1 MRYILNNEGYIFEV
15 SFGAEIYCSLGTCTQ
30 YTGPIPEGY
39 ETLVEWHDTQIA
51 EKKLNAWKVVDNNL
65 VFDEVKCN
73 ELKELYEKQ
82 EKDYSCA
89 TNKYVNDRFNQVN
102 NVIVDEL
109 TDHKEGTGIVKLIDS
124 GNYDISSLKIYLQE
138 NVDKVQVKVTNNNLI
153 KNEAVTQE
161 ISGVNVTVNEDKT
174 MVLDGIAE
182 DDIEIVLCG
191 TNENTD
197 MLFTVKGNANYY
209 QGGLLNGT
217 KLILNSFNGEDRT
230 EVNNGGNGLI
240 NVNEDYVVTEVILT
254 IAAGATFFNS
264 KIYPMFTM
272 NDTPEEYTEHEE
284 NELLEIEL
292 TGVKNGD
299 YLNIANN
306 EVTLVSGKKENQI
319 LELKN
324 NLKAYYPTTFVMV
337 NGSYNI
343 VVDYYR
349 DKYLVNT
356 INEIKN
362 DLDGISLKVSETFE
376 ATDTIHGEN
385 VIKLENAFAPSNLTE
400 LEVTGEMSI
409 VYPANDLY
417 PSNDLYPMETILAQS
432 QNEDMMEANRY
443 SIPLNYLHYIDEN
456 VHDKFILTP
465 EECKIIRKVG
475 EKEDGTLYT
484 LEEEVEETFEGV
496 QVPMFDGTNYFTVET
511 FKIEKLYFKAT
522 YEINKMNGNYATKAE
537 LKLTENSINAEVLKK
552 VGNDEII
559 AKINMAIQGIEPD
572 DDGNIPEDVEKS
584 IIEIIA
590 NKLSIKSD
598 YTQLTPEGH
607 FTTTS
612 AKIANWNLKNS
623 MLYSNSTYEG
633 ALYQSGL
640 DSRDNDYLLYAGLW
654 VGDGESHDL
663 SESNAYITKSGKM
676 KAQWFEVNGQSG
688 HFKINYDSGRQAIS
702 LKPSGLHW
710 KIDDERNGSFFG
722 FSIAEK
728 GVSTE
733 LYDARWFNIR
743 DAVHNSEIVS
753 ISRMEPDDVG
763 YLIQDRHFITIN
775 SEVRIYDSDGWG
787 KEYELI
793 LNGYNVLTSASD
805 ERIKKNIV
813 DSEIKALK
821 LINKIH
827 HKSFDWDKEKAH
839 KEGHIDIGYIAQE
852 LIKID
857 PNFVVYNKEFDTY
870 QINTLYVLSTA
881 TKAIQEL
888 DDKIDKQQKMIDFLA
903 DKLGCKEE
911 LEEYMKGEN

>member
-124 GNYDISSLKIYLQE
+124 GNYDISSLKIYLKE

-153 KNEAVTQE
+153 KNEVVSQE

-197 MLFTVKGNANYY
+197 MLFTVKANANYY

-217 KLILNSFNGEDRT
+217 KLILNSFNGEERA
-230 EVNNGGNGLI
+230 EVSNGGNGLI

-319 LELKN
+319 LELTN

-337 NGSYNI
+337 NGSYNMT
-343 VVDYYR
+343 VDYYR

-385 VIKLENAFAPSNLTE
+385 VIKLENAFTPSNLTE

-456 VHDKFILTP
+456 VHDKFILKA

-475 EKEDGTLYT
+475 ENEDGTLYA
-484 LEEEVEETFEGV
+484 LEYEVEETFEGV
-496 QVPMFDGTNYFTVET
+496 VVPMFEGDNYFTLET

-522 YEINKMNGNYATKAE
+522 YEINKMNGNYATKSE

-584 IIEIIA
+584 IIEILA

-612 AKIANWNLKNS
+612 ANIANWILKNA
-623 MLYSNSTYEG
+623 MLYSNTDVNG
-633 ALYQSGL
+633 ITYQSGL
-640 DSRDNDYLLYAGLW
+640 DSRSNDYMLYSGLDIT
-654 VGDGESHDL
+654 DGESHYL
-663 SESNAYITKSGKM
+663 SEANAYITKSGKM
-676 KAQWFEVNGQSG
+676 RAKWFDVNGESG
-688 HFKINYDSGRQAIS
+688 HFNINFDSGRQAVNINKNSIYWRIDNDTNNCYFAIKNEPS
-702 LKPSGLHW
+702 L
-710 KIDDERNGSFFG
+710 
-722 FSIAEK
+722 
-728 GVSTE
+728 VSLS
-733 LYDARWFNIR
+733 LYDVPTFALFDN
-743 DAVHNSEIVS
+743 VHYSYIMIVDKQAPE
-753 ISRMEPDDVG
+753 MPG
-763 YLIQDRHFITIN
+763 YTNHDRHYIRFNGDIDI
-775 SEVRIYDSDGWG
+775 SDYDGRG
-787 KEYELI
+787 RQYNLY
-793 LNGYNVLTSASD
+793 LNGYSVQANASD
-805 ERIKKNIV
+805 KRIKKNIV
-813 DSEIKALK
+813 DSEIEALK

-857 PNFVVYNKEFDTY
+857 PNFVVYSERHDTY
-870 QINTLYVLSTA
+870 QINTLYVLCTA

-888 DDKIDKQQKMIDFLA
+888 DDKIDKQQKMIDFLVN
-903 DKLGCKEE
+903 KLGCKEE

>member
-197 MLFTVKGNANYY
+197 MLFTVKANTNYY

-217 KLILNSFNGEDRT
+217 RIILNSFNGEDRT
-230 EVNNGGNGLI
+230 EVSNGGNGLI

-292 TGVKNGD
+292 SEVKNGD
-299 YLNIANN
+299 YLIIANS
-306 EVTLVSGKKENQI
+306 EVALVSGKKERQI
-319 LELKN
+319 LELTN
-324 NLKAYYPTTFVMV
+324 NLKAYYPTTHVMI
-337 NGSYNI
+337 NRSYNMA
-343 VVDYYR
+343 VDYYR

-356 INEIKN
+356 INEIKSN
-362 DLDGISLKVSETFE
+362 LDGISLKVSETFE

-443 SIPLNYLHYIDEN
+443 SIPINYLHYIDEN

-475 EKEDGTLYT
+475 ENEDGTLYA

-496 QVPMFDGTNYFTVET
+496 QVPMFEGTNYFTVET

-537 LKLTENSINAEVLKK
+537 LQLTENSINAEVLKK

-612 AKIANWNLKNS
+612 AKIANWILNDNCLFANTQVGD
-623 MLYSNSTYEG
+623 N
-633 ALYQSGL
+633 LYQSGL
-640 DSRDNDYLLYAGLW
+640 DSRSNDYMLYAGLDLT
-654 VGDGESHDL
+654 DGESHYL
-663 SESNAYITKSGKM
+663 SEANAYITKSGKM
-676 KAQWFEVNGQSG
+676 YAKWFDVNGESG
-688 HFKINYDSGRQAIS
+688 HFNINFDSGRIAAKLNKNMIQ
-702 LKPSGLHW
+702 W
-710 KIDDERNGSFFG
+710 RIDDDANENFITWMNATDTSVIHMGAARCFYIMDTVHGLPIFR
-722 FSIAEK
+722 IEK
-728 GVSTE
+728 YSPETGVS
-733 LYDARWFNIR
+733 DG
-743 DAVHNSEIVS
+743 
-753 ISRMEPDDVG
+753 P
-763 YLIQDRHFITIN
+763 
-775 SEVRIYDSDGWG
+775 RIYLDADVYVTGNNLG
-787 KEYELI
+787 TGEETKLI
-793 LNGYNVLTSASD
+793 LHGYEILQSASD
-805 ERIKKNIV
+805 ERLKDNIV
-813 DSEIKALK
+813 DSEIEALK

-827 HKSFDWDKEKAH
+827 HKSFDWNKEKAH

-857 PNFVVYNKEFDTY
+857 PNFVVYSERHDTY
-870 QINTLYVLSTA
+870 QINTLYVLCTA

-903 DKLGCKEE
+903 NKLGCKEE